1 MSRSRNMSRTAAS
14 RGVAYASNPLLEV
27 KLPTWRSRLVLFLLF
42 SAFFAL
48 IARALFLQVKST
60 DFLQKQGASR
70 YTRNIELPATRGKI
84 TDRNG
89 QVLASSVPVRAIWAD
104 PEDVRAAPAEKL
116 SQLASLLEM
125 SEPDLRKKL
134 DSDRQLVYL
143 KRQVEMPVAE
153 KILAL
158 GIPGIEARKEYKRYY
173 PEGEVMAHV
182 VGFTSVEDI
191 GQEGIELASEKN
203 LAGKPGSRRVIKDRL
218 GRIVED
224 IQAIREPHDG
234 KDLTLSIDS
243 KIQYIAF
250 THLKEAVEKHKAKA
264 GGAVVIDVQTG
275 EVLALVN
282 LPTYN
287 PNDRSVLTGAQL
299 RNRVLTDT
307 FEPGSTMKPFPVA
320 WALETGRVTPDT
332 IIETAPGVMKIG
344 PETIHDAH
352 KQGSLTVSQVIQ
364 KSSNIGTVKMALQ
377 MPPKEM
383 WELFTT
389 VGFGQQPKIGF
400 PGAVAGRLRNH
411 KNWRPIEQAT
421 MSYGH
426 GVSVSLI
433 QMARAYTIFAR
444 NGDLIPLTFEKTSEM
459 PHGQRVISEKTA
471 QQMRLMMESVTEPGG
486 TATQARV
493 AGYRVAGKT
502 GTAHKLEGG
511 RYVKKY
517 IGDFVGFAPVSKP
530 RVIVAVMIDEP
541 TTGGYYGGIVA
552 APVFAAITANVL
564 RSMNVPPD
572 SSVTSIIPDTSV
584 QESM

>member
-1 MSRSRNMSRTAAS
+1 
-14 RGVAYASNPLLEV
+14 
-27 KLPTWRSRLVLFLLF
+27 
-42 SAFFAL
+42 
-48 IARALFLQVKST
+48 
-60 DFLQKQGASR
+60 
-70 YTRNIELPATRGKI
+70 
-84 TDRNG
+84 
-89 QVLASSVPVRAIWAD
+89 
-104 PEDVRAAPAEKL
+104 
-116 SQLASLLEM
+116 
-125 SEPDLRKKL
+125 
-134 DSDRQLVYL
+134 
-143 KRQVEMPVAE
+143 
-153 KILAL
+153 
-158 GIPGIEARKEYKRYY
+158 
-173 PEGEVMAHV
+173 
-182 VGFTSVEDI
+182 
-191 GQEGIELASEKN
+191 
-203 LAGKPGSRRVIKDRL
+203 
-218 GRIVED
+218 
-224 IQAIREPHDG
+224 
-234 KDLTLSIDS
+234 
-243 KIQYIAF
+243 
-250 THLKEAVEKHKAKA
+250 
-264 GGAVVIDVQTG
+264 
-275 EVLALVN
+275 
-282 LPTYN
+282 
-287 PNDRSVLTGAQL
+287 
-299 RNRVLTDT
+299 
-307 FEPGSTMKPFPVA
+307 
-320 WALETGRVTPDT
+320 
-332 IIETAPGVMKIG
+332 
-344 PETIHDAH
+344 
-352 KQGSLTVSQVIQ
+352 
-364 KSSNIGTVKMALQ
+364 MALQ

-486 TATQARV
+486 TAPRARI

-541 TTGGYYGGIVA
+541 TIGGYYGGIVA

>member
-104 PEDVRAAPAEKL
+104 PEDVRAAPADKL
-116 SQLASLLEM
+116 SQLAILLEM

-234 KDLTLSIDS
+234 KELTLSIDS

-250 THLKEAVEKHKAKA
+250 THLKQAVEKHKAKA

-444 NGDLIPLTFEKTSEM
+444 NGDLIPLTFEKTTEM
-459 PHGQRVISEKTA
+459 PRGQRVISEKTA

-486 TATQARV
+486 TAPQARI

-511 RYVKKY
+511 HYVKKY
-517 IGDFVGFAPVSKP
+517 VGDFVGFAPVSNP

-541 TTGGYYGGIVA
+541 TVGGYYGGVVA
-552 APVFAAITANVL
+552 APVFATITANVL

-572 SSVTSIIPDTSV
+572 SSVTRIIPDTSV

>member
-1 MSRSRNMSRTAAS
+1 MSRGRNMSRTAAS

-234 KDLTLSIDS
+234 KELTLSIDS

-486 TATQARV
+486 TAPRARI

-517 IGDFVGFAPVSKP
+517 IGDFVGFAPVSRP

-541 TTGGYYGGIVA
+541 TIGGYYGGIVA

-572 SSVTSIIPDTSV
+572 SSVTSIIPDNSV